1 MGKTLGV
8 EIGAVLVAVVLFGAG
23 WCTGRADLGR
33 KIAADTAA
41 AYAQARVA
49 DSERVED
56 STAYV
61 LYRSTH
67 DSRVAGL
74 ESEARRLRA
83 VAQGHLA
90 SDHARDSVLAAA
102 ATAGD
107 SLPIVIAQRDEA
119 RLAAGAALERG
130 DSLETAVGDLRRGL
144 ELADSTLASTRR
156 SAEAREA
163 ALAGLNASLRVEVE
177 RLRGKD
183 RIFGFI
189 PAPSRAVMLLIGA
202 AAGFCVAKC

>member
-1 MGKTLGV
+1 MRS
-8 EIGAVLVAVVLFGAG
+8 VLAGLLLLVLGAG
-23 WCTGRADLGR
+23 LGWWGGR
-33 KIAADTAA
+33 KDLASKVQADTAA
-41 AYAQARVA
+41 AHARARAA
-49 DSERVED
+49 DSVRVED

-163 ALAGLNASLRVEVE
+163 ALAGVNASLRVEVE